1 MLKEYLESI
10 KDLTPES
17 NELTHRTF
25 LQILLISLKDD
36 FNTEFK
42 IEHEPKKDKQGG
54 QPDFRVSYQGL
65 NIGYIENKRVGT
77 DLIQLLKS
85 DQILKY
91 LELNPN
97 LMLTDYLNFVWV
109 GKDENNAPLIKKE
122 ISVSSLDE
130 LSKPLKPNPQTECD
144 LVELFKSFFNYEAAP
159 ITNAKDFAT
168 HLSAPTKYLKDALI
182 QYQEKAQVSS
192 IFNNFKEYLYEE
204 LSFEDFSDALA
215 QTLTY
220 SLFLAKLNHPFE
232 KINLDN
238 VRSSI
243 PENFAVIRE
252 MADFLKKLDAIKEI
266 QWLLDEILSLIN
278 HVNMDSIIKDLNDDK
293 DPYLHFYETFL
304 SAYDP
309 KLREKKGVYYT
320 PDSVVKFII
329 NALDSLLKTHFKDA
343 PLGLKSALDNENI
356 KLLDFATGTGTFLL
370 EAFRKAL
377 ETRKTSDGG
386 TSTKEDK
393 YQNLLKQFYGFE
405 YLIAPYAIAHLNLS
419 QAFKEEFKKPLKE
432 NDALQIIL
440 TNTLIQPSEI
450 AADRGLQPIFE
461 KELKSAQEIKKDE
474 KILIITGNPPYSG
487 ASSNEGLFE
496 WEVRAT
502 YGIEPEFQTI
512 EIERNVKLTDKIK
525 KLLKNI
531 QTQNEGDKSVKNTN
545 KDALKNLK
553 KLHSKYKLQKEKN
566 PKWLLDDY
574 VKFMRFAQNKIES
587 LGHGLFGFISNNAFL
602 DNPTFRGLRRSLL
615 ECYDELYILN
625 LHGNARKKEETPQ
638 GAKDENV
645 FNIMQGVSI
654 NLFVK
659 KAQATKQ
666 KILQKIYYYDVYG
679 ERAEKYDFLAQNDLN
694 SIEWLELAPREPFYL
709 LIPQKTSLLDEYEQG
724 FSVQDMFQVG
734 STGICSQRD
743 HVVFHKDKESL
754 LKLLKDFSTLEPSEL
769 RRIYNIKKDGRDW
782 RLEYAI
788 KDVKANANNLE
799 EYIVSCQYRPF
810 DFYYTYYTG
819 KSKSFIAYPR
829 GEVFKHMLP
838 PPTNPKTP
846 NQTCK
851 NVALNIA
858 RQSKMHGEWRYVMAH
873 KELVDIN
880 LIASAGSMGVGY
892 NYPICQFNNP
902 NYTENFT
909 PEFRSFIDK
918 HYNHSFEP
926 LEVLGYI
933 YALLY
938 SPNYRKRYEEFL
950 KADYPKI
957 LFTNNK
963 DLFRVLSLLGIELIG
978 LHVLNQESLNHSF
991 EKLKDATIGGS
1002 YYKEAHERNPIIKKP
1017 SYNEPEQR
1025 LYINHSAYFR
1035 GVSEEIYNYMIGGYG
1050 VLDKYLKSHKNES
1063 CNFDHVSNIIKVIA
1077 RTIEIQKTLGFLTSD
1092 LPHLKGNDSQA
1103 LMQEILQNPPPPP
1116 HLIPI
1121 SPLSYRAKP
1130 KPSEI
1135 LTLMPHSSAK
1145 KQAITISIAEAEV
1158 QPSLYS
1164 VLPNLALICDRGSK
1178 VSPISNVF
1186 VTNMLC
1192 DLHVNGSGS
1201 YAFLLY
1207 RLE

>member
-1 MLKEYLESI
+1 
-10 KDLTPES
+10 
-17 NELTHRTF
+17 
-25 LQILLISLKDD
+25 
-36 FNTEFK
+36 
-42 IEHEPKKDKQGG
+42 
-54 QPDFRVSYQGL
+54 
-65 NIGYIENKRVGT
+65 
-77 DLIQLLKS
+77 
-85 DQILKY
+85 
-91 LELNPN
+91 
-97 LMLTDYLNFVWV
+97 
-109 GKDENNAPLIKKE
+109 
-122 ISVSSLDE
+122 
-130 LSKPLKPNPQTECD
+130 
-144 LVELFKSFFNYEAAP
+144 
-159 ITNAKDFAT
+159 
-168 HLSAPTKYLKDALI
+168 
-182 QYQEKAQVSS
+182 
-192 IFNNFKEYLYEE
+192 
-204 LSFEDFSDALA
+204 
-215 QTLTY
+215 
-220 SLFLAKLNHPFE
+220 
-232 KINLDN
+232 
-238 VRSSI
+238 
-243 PENFAVIRE
+243 

-266 QWLLDEILSLIN
+266 QWLLNEILSLIN
-278 HVNMDSIIKDLNDDK
+278 HVDMDSILKDLNNDK

-329 NALDSLLKTHFKDA
+329 NALDSLLKTRFKDA

-386 TSTKEDK
+386 ISTKEDK

-419 QAFKEEFKKPLKE
+419 QAFKQEFKKPLKE

-450 AADRGLQPIFE
+450 VAYRGLSPIFE
-461 KELKSAQEIKKDE
+461 KELKSAQKIKKNE

-496 WEVRAT
+496 WEVKAT

-512 EIERNVKLTDKIK
+512 EIEKKVKLTDKIQT
-525 KLLKNI
+525 LLKNI
-531 QTQNEGDKSVKNTN
+531 QTQKESGSKK
-545 KDALKNLK
+545 ALKELK
-553 KLHSKYKLQKEKN
+553 KLHSRYKLQNEKN

-574 VKFMRFAQNKIES
+574 VKFMRFAQNKIKS

-659 KAQATKQ
+659 KAQTTKP
-666 KILQKIYYYDVYG
+666 KIFYYDVYG
-679 ERAEKYDFLAQNDLN
+679 ERAEKYAFLAQNDLN
-694 SIEWLELAPREPFYL
+694 SIEWLEIAPREPFYL
-709 LIPQKTSLLDEYEQG
+709 LIPQKTPLLDEYEQG
-724 FSVQDMFQVG
+724 FSVQDMFQISSVG
-734 STGICSQRD
+734 IVTGRD

-769 RRIYNIKKDGRDW
+769 RRIYKIKKDSRDW

-788 KDVKANANNLE
+788 RDVRANADKLE

-810 DFYYTYYTG
+810 DYRWTYYTG

-851 NVALNIA
+851 NVALITS
-858 RQSKMHGEWRYVMAH
+858 RRFCQSQK
-873 KELVDIN
+873 
-880 LIASAGSMGVGY
+880 SGVGFVSNKISDLRTWTCPGMEGGDY
-892 NYPICQFNNP
+892 VNPLYHNP

-918 HYNHSFEP
+918 RYSHHFEP

-933 YALLY
+933 YALLH
-938 SPNYRKRYEEFL
+938 SPNYRKRYEDFL
-950 KADYPKI
+950 KNDYPKI

-963 DLFRVLSLLGIELIG
+963 DLFRALSLLGIELIG
-978 LHVLNQESLNHSF
+978 LHVLNQESLNYSF
-991 EKLKDATIGGS
+991 EKLKDATIGES

-1017 SYNEPEQR
+1017 LHNEPEQR

-1035 GVSEEIYNYMIGGYG
+1035 GVSQEIHDYRIGGYG
-1050 VLDKYLKSHKNES
+1050 VLDKYLKSHKNEP
-1063 CNFDHVSNIIKVIA
+1063 CDFDHVSNIIKIIA
-1077 RTIEIQKTLGFLTSD
+1077 RTIEIQKTLDILTSD
-1092 LPHLKGNDSQA
+1092 LPHLKGNDSEA

-1116 HLIPI
+1116 PFNTNI
-1121 SPLSYRAKP
+1121 
-1130 KPSEI
+1130 
-1135 LTLMPHSSAK
+1135 
-1145 KQAITISIAEAEV
+1145 
-1158 QPSLYS
+1158 
-1164 VLPNLALICDRGSK
+1164 ALILSRQPKAIGDFDFDAAFISKEASDNNIYRRGG
-1178 VSPISNVF
+1178 
-1186 VTNMLC
+1186 
-1192 DLHVNGSGS
+1192 GS
-1201 YAFLLY
+1201 AFPLFCIA
-1207 RLE
+1207 

>member
-1 MLKEYLESI
+1 MLKEYLEGI
-10 KDLTPES
+10 KDITLES
-17 NELTHRTF
+17 NELTHRPS
-25 LQILLISLKDD
+25 LYNLLISLKEN
-36 FNTEFK
+36 FNKEFK
-42 IEHEPKKDKQGG
+42 IEHEPKREQGS
-54 QPDFRVSYQGL
+54 QPDFRISFQGL
-65 NIGYIENKRVGT
+65 NIGYIENKKAGT
-77 DLIQLLKS
+77 DIRKIVESEKS

-97 LMLTDYLNFVWV
+97 LMLTDYLNFMWV

-122 ISVSSLDE
+122 ISVASLDE
-130 LSKPLKPNPQTECD
+130 LSKPLKPNPQTERD
-144 LVELFKSFFNYEAAP
+144 LIELFKSFFNHEAAP

-168 HLSAPTKYLKDALI
+168 HLSVPTKYLKDALI
-182 QYQEKAQVSS
+182 TYQKDTQVSS
-192 IFNNFKEYLYEE
+192 IFKNFKEYLYEE
-204 LSFEDFSDALA
+204 LSFEDFSDAFA

-220 SLFLAKLNHPFE
+220 SLFIAKINHPCE

-243 PENFAVIRE
+243 PKNFAVIRE
-252 MADFLKKLDAIKEI
+252 MADFLKKLDEIEEI
-266 QWLLDEILSLIN
+266 QWLLNEILSLIN
-278 HVNMDSIIKDLNDDK
+278 HVDMDSILKDLNEDK

-309 KLREKKGVYYT
+309 KLRESKGVYYT

-440 TNTLIQPSEI
+440 TNTLIQPKEI
-450 AADRGLQPIFE
+450 VAHRGLQPIFE
-461 KELKSAQEIKKDE
+461 TELLNAQNIKKD

-496 WEVRAT
+496 WEVKAT

-512 EIERNVKLTDKIK
+512 ETKKNVKLTDEIK
-525 KLLKNI
+525 TLLKNI
-531 QTQNEGDKSVKNTN
+531 QTQKESGSKN
-545 KDALKNLK
+545 ALKELK
-553 KLHSKYKLQKEKN
+553 NLHSKYKLQKEKN

-602 DNPTFRGLRRSLL
+602 DNPTFRGLRHSLL

-625 LHGNARKKEETPQ
+625 LHGNARKKEKTPQ

-666 KILQKIYYYDVYG
+666 KICYYDVYG
-679 ERAEKYDFLAQNDLN
+679 ERAEKYAFLAQNDLN
-694 SIEWLELAPREPFYL
+694 SINWLEIAPREPFYL
-709 LIPQKTSLLDEYEQG
+709 LIPQETPLLEEYEQG
-724 FSVQDMFQVG
+724 FSVQEMFQISSVG
-734 STGICSQRD
+734 IVTG
-743 HVVFHKDKESL
+743 KDRIFIANNTESL
-754 LKLLKDFSTLEPSEL
+754 KEQVLKYCNEFNEQCVKD
-769 RRIYNIKKDGRDW
+769 IH
-782 RLEYAI
+782 
-788 KDVKANANNLE
+788 
-799 EYIVSCQYRPF
+799 YRPF
-810 DFYYTYYTG
+810 DIRKVYYDTKKLERARENT
-819 KSKSFIAYPR
+819 
-829 GEVFKHMLP
+829 FKHMLPPP

-846 NQTCK
+846 NQTRK
-851 NVALNIA
+851 NVALITS
-858 RQSKMHGEWRYVMAH
+858 RRFCQSQK
-873 KELVDIN
+873 
-880 LIASAGSMGVGY
+880 SGVGFVSNKISDLRTWTCPGMEGGDY
-892 NYPICQFNNP
+892 VNPLYHSP

-918 HYNHSFEP
+918 HYSHHFEP

-938 SPNYRKRYEEFL
+938 SPNYRKRYEDFL

-963 DLFRVLSLLGIELIG
+963 DLFRALSLLGIELIG

-991 EKLKDATIGGS
+991 EKLKDATIGES
-1002 YYKEAHERNPIIKKP
+1002 CYSPSSKLTEEHDRNPIIKKP
-1017 SYNEPEQR
+1017 SHKKPEQR

-1035 GVSEEIYNYMIGGYG
+1035 GVSEEIYHYMIGGYG
-1050 VLDKYLKSHKNES
+1050 VLDKYLKSHKNEP
-1063 CNFDHVSNIIKVIA
+1063 CDFDHVTNIIKAIV

-1092 LPHLKGNDSQA
+1092 LPHLKGNDSKA

-1116 HLIPI
+1116 HLMPIP
-1121 SPLSYRAKP
+1121 PLSYRAKP
-1130 KPSEI
+1130 KPA

-1145 KQAITISIAEAEV
+1145 KRAISTSLPEAEV

-1164 VLPNLALICDRGSK
+1164 ALFNLALICDRGSK

-1186 VTNMLC
+1186 VTSMLC

-1207 RLE
+1207 RLK

>member
-1 MLKEYLESI
+1 MLKEYLEGI
-10 KDLTPES
+10 KDLTPEK
-17 NELTHRTF
+17 NELTHRLF
-25 LQILLISLKDD
+25 LHNLLDKLKNH
-36 FNTEFK
+36 FNKEFK
-42 IEHEPKKDKQGG
+42 IEHEPKRDQGS

-77 DLIQLLKS
+77 DLRKIVESEKS
-85 DQILKY
+85 AQILKY

-97 LMLTDYLNFVWV
+97 LMLTDYLNFMWV
-109 GKDENNAPLIKKE
+109 GKDENNEPLIKKE
-122 ISVSSLDE
+122 ISVASPDE
-130 LSKPLKPNPQTECD
+130 LSKPLKPNPQTERD
-144 LVELFKSFFNYEAAP
+144 LIEFFKGFFNYEAAP

-168 HLSAPTKYLKDALI
+168 HLSTPTKYLKDALI
-182 QYQEKAQVSS
+182 TYQKDEQVSS
-192 IFNNFKEYLYEE
+192 IFKNFKEYLYEE
-204 LSFEDFSDALA
+204 LSFEDFSDAFA

-220 SLFLAKLNHPFE
+220 SLFIAKLNHPFE

-243 PENFAVIRE
+243 PKNFAVIRE

-266 QWLLDEILSLIN
+266 QWLLNEILILIN
-278 HVNMDSIIKDLNDDK
+278 HVDMDSIIKDLNDDK

-377 ETRKTSDGG
+377 EVRKTSDGG
-386 TSTKEDK
+386 ISTKEDK

-450 AADRGLQPIFE
+450 AADRGLSPIFE
-461 KELKSAQEIKKDE
+461 KELKSAQEIKKNE
-474 KILIITGNPPYSG
+474 NILIITGNPPYSG

-496 WEVRAT
+496 WEVKAT

-512 EIERNVKLTDKIK
+512 ETKKNVKLTDEIQT
-525 KLLKNI
+525 LLNNI
-531 QTQNEGDKSVKNTN
+531 QKQKESGS

-553 KLHSKYKLQKEKN
+553 KLHSKYKLQKERN

-638 GAKDENV
+638 GTKDENV

-659 KAQATKQ
+659 KAQTTK
-666 KILQKIYYYDVYG
+666 QKIYYYDVYG

-694 SIEWLELAPREPFYL
+694 SINWLELTPREPFYL
-709 LIPQKTSLLDEYEQG
+709 LIPQETPLLEEYEQG
-724 FSVQDMFQVG
+724 FSVQDMFQISSVG
-734 STGICSQRD
+734 IVTGRD
-743 HVVFHKDKESL
+743 HIVFHKDKESL

-769 RRIYNIKKDGRDW
+769 RRIYKIKEDSRDW

-799 EYIVSCQYRPF
+799 EYIVLCQYRPF
-810 DFYYTYYTG
+810 DYRWTYYTG

-838 PPTNPKTP
+838 PPPP
-846 NQTCK
+846 QQTLK
-851 NVALNIA
+851 
-858 RQSKMHGEWRYVMAH
+858 H
-873 KELVDIN
+873 
-880 LIASAGSMGVGY
+880 
-892 NYPICQFNNP
+892 PI
-902 NYTENFT
+902 
-909 PEFRSFIDK
+909 K
-918 HYNHSFEP
+918 
-926 LEVLGYI
+926 
-933 YALLY
+933 
-938 SPNYRKRYEEFL
+938 
-950 KADYPKI
+950 
-957 LFTNNK
+957 
-963 DLFRVLSLLGIELIG
+963 
-978 LHVLNQESLNHSF
+978 
-991 EKLKDATIGGS
+991 
-1002 YYKEAHERNPIIKKP
+1002 
-1017 SYNEPEQR
+1017 
-1025 LYINHSAYFR
+1025 
-1035 GVSEEIYNYMIGGYG
+1035 
-1050 VLDKYLKSHKNES
+1050 
-1063 CNFDHVSNIIKVIA
+1063 
-1077 RTIEIQKTLGFLTSD
+1077 
-1092 LPHLKGNDSQA
+1092 
-1103 LMQEILQNPPPPP
+1103 
-1116 HLIPI
+1116 
-1121 SPLSYRAKP
+1121 RAKM
-1130 KPSEI
+1130 S
-1135 LTLMPHSSAK
+1135 
-1145 KQAITISIAEAEV
+1145 
-1158 QPSLYS
+1158 
-1164 VLPNLALICDRGSK
+1164 R
-1178 VSPISNVF
+1178 
-1186 VTNMLC
+1186 
-1192 DLHVNGSGS
+1192 
-1201 YAFLLY
+1201 
-1207 RLE
+1207 

>member
-10 KDLTPES
+10 KDLTLES
-17 NELTHRTF
+17 NELTHRPF
-25 LQILLISLKDD
+25 LHNLLDKLKNH
-36 FNTEFK
+36 FNKEFK

-54 QPDFRVSYQGL
+54 QPDFRISYQGL

-77 DLIQLLKS
+77 DLRKIVESEKS
-85 DQILKY
+85 KQILKY

-122 ISVSSLDE
+122 ISIASLDE
-130 LSKPLKPNPQTECD
+130 LSKPLKPNPQTERD
-144 LVELFKSFFNYEAAP
+144 LIELFKSFFNYEAAP

-168 HLSAPTKYLKDALI
+168 HLSVPTKCLKDALI
-182 QYQEKAQVSS
+182 QYQKDEQVSS

-204 LSFEDFSDALA
+204 LSFEDFSDAFA

-220 SLFLAKLNHPFE
+220 SLFIAKLNHPFE

-243 PENFAVIRE
+243 PKNFAVIRE

-266 QWLLDEILSLIN
+266 QWLLNEILSLIN
-278 HVNMDSIIKDLNDDK
+278 HVDMDSIIKDLNDDK

-309 KLREKKGVYYT
+309 KLRESKGVYYT

-329 NALDSLLKTHFKDA
+329 NALDSLLKTRFKDA

-377 ETRKTSDGG
+377 EVRKTSDGG

-450 AADRGLQPIFE
+450 AADRGLSPIFE
-461 KELKSAQEIKKDE
+461 KELKSAQEIKKNE
-474 KILIITGNPPYSG
+474 NILIITGNPPYSG

-496 WEVRAT
+496 WEVKAT
-502 YGIEPEFQTI
+502 YGIEPKFQTI
-512 EIERNVKLTDKIK
+512 EIEKKVKLTDKIQT
-525 KLLKNI
+525 LLNNI
-531 QTQNEGDKSVKNTN
+531 QTQKESGS
-545 KDALKNLK
+545 KDALKALK
-553 KLHSKYKLQKEKN
+553 SLHSKYKLQKEKN

-659 KAQATKQ
+659 KAQTTKQ
-666 KILQKIYYYDVYG
+666 KIHYYDVYG
-679 ERAEKYDFLAQNDLN
+679 ERAEKYAFLAQNDLN
-694 SIEWLELAPREPFYL
+694 SIKWLELAPREPFYL
-709 LIPQKTSLLDEYEQG
+709 LLPQKTPLLEEYEQG
-724 FSVQDMFQVG
+724 FSVQEMFQVG
-734 STGICSQRD
+734 GTGICSKRD

-769 RRIYNIKKDGRDW
+769 RRKYDIGDDSRDW
-782 RLEYAI
+782 RLNNAI
-788 KDVKANANNLE
+788 REVETNIKRLE
-799 EYIVSCQYRPF
+799 EYIVLCQYRPF
-810 DFYYTYYTG
+810 DYRWTYYTPN
-819 KSKSFIAYPR
+819 SRTFLAYPVYD
-829 GEVFKHMLP
+829 VFKHMLP

-846 NQTCK
+846 NQTRK
-851 NVALNIA
+851 NIALNIA

-892 NYPICQFNNP
+892 NYPLYQFKHP

-918 HYNHSFEP
+918 RYNHSFEP

-938 SPNYRKRYEEFL
+938 SPNYRKRYEDFL
-950 KADYPKI
+950 KIDYPKI

-963 DLFRVLSLLGIELIG
+963 DLFRALSLLGIELIG
-978 LHVLNQESLNHSF
+978 LHVLNKESLNHSF
-991 EKLKDATIGGS
+991 EKLKDATIGES
-1002 YYKEAHERNPIIKKP
+1002 CYSPSNKLTEEHDRNPIIKKP
-1017 SYNEPEQR
+1017 LHNEPEQR

-1035 GVSEEIYNYMIGGYG
+1035 GVSEEIYHYMIGGYG
-1050 VLDKYLKSHKNES
+1050 VLEKYLKSHKNEP

-1103 LMQEILQNPPPPP
+1103 LIQEILQNPPPPP
-1116 HLIPI
+1116 FN
-1121 SPLSYRAKP
+1121 
-1130 KPSEI
+1130 
-1135 LTLMPHSSAK
+1135 T
-1145 KQAITISIAEAEV
+1145 
-1158 QPSLYS
+1158 
-1164 VLPNLALICDRGSK
+1164 
-1178 VSPISNVF
+1178 
-1186 VTNMLC
+1186 
-1192 DLHVNGSGS
+1192 
-1201 YAFLLY
+1201 
-1207 RLE
+1207 

>member
-1 MLKEYLESI
+1 MLKEYLEGI
-10 KDLTPES
+10 KDITPES
-17 NELTHRTF
+17 NEHTHRRP
-25 LQILLISLKDD
+25 LENLLISLKDH
-36 FNTEFK
+36 FNKEFE
-42 IEHEPKKDKQGG
+42 IEHEPKKDKQLG
-54 QPDFRVSYQGL
+54 QPDFRISYQGL

-77 DLIQLLKS
+77 NLRQLLKS

-109 GKDENNAPLIKKE
+109 GKDEENKPSIKRK
-122 ISVSSLDE
+122 ISIASLDE
-130 LSKPLKPNPQTECD
+130 LSKPLKPKPQTERD
-144 LVELFKSFFNYEAAP
+144 LIEFFRGFFNHEAAP

-168 HLSAPTKYLKDALI
+168 HLSTPTRYLKDALI
-182 QYQEKAQVSS
+182 AYQKDDQVSS
-192 IFNNFKEYLYEE
+192 IFKNFKEYLYEE
-204 LSFEDFSDALA
+204 LSFEDFSDAFA

-232 KINLDN
+232 KIDFNN

-243 PENFAVIRE
+243 PKNFAVIRE
-252 MADFLKKLDAIKEI
+252 MADFLKRLDAIKEI
-266 QWLLDEILSLIN
+266 QWLLNEILSLIN
-278 HVNMDSIIKDLNDDK
+278 HVDMDSIIKDLNDDK

-377 ETRKTSDGG
+377 EVRKTSDGG

-450 AADRGLQPIFE
+450 VAYRGLNPIFE
-461 KELKSAQEIKKDE
+461 KELSNAQEIKKNE
-474 KILIITGNPPYSG
+474 NILIITGNPPYSG

-496 WEVRAT
+496 WEVKAT

-512 EIERNVKLTDKIK
+512 EIEKNVKLTDKIQT
-525 KLLKNI
+525 LLKNV
-531 QTQNEGDKSVKNTN
+531 QTQKESGSKN
-545 KDALKNLK
+545 ALKELK
-553 KLHSKYKLQKEKN
+553 SLHSKYKLQKEKN

-625 LHGNARKKEETPQ
+625 LHGNARKKEKTPQ
-638 GAKDENV
+638 GADDENV
-645 FNIMQGVSI
+645 FNIKQGVSI

-659 KAQATKQ
+659 KAQITKQ
-666 KILQKIYYYDVYG
+666 KIHYYDVYG
-679 ERAEKYDFLAQNDLN
+679 ERAEKYAFLAQNDLN
-694 SIEWLELAPREPFYL
+694 SIEWLEIAPREPFYL
-709 LIPQKTSLLDEYEQG
+709 LIPQETPLLEEYEQG
-724 FSVQDMFQVG
+724 FSVQEMFKISSVG
-734 STGICSQRD
+734 IVTG
-743 HVVFHKDKESL
+743 KDRIFIANNTESL
-754 LKLLKDFSTLEPSEL
+754 KEQVLKYCNEFNEQCVKD
-769 RRIYNIKKDGRDW
+769 IH
-782 RLEYAI
+782 
-788 KDVKANANNLE
+788 
-799 EYIVSCQYRPF
+799 YRPF
-810 DFYYTYYTG
+810 DIRKVYYDTKKLERARENT
-819 KSKSFIAYPR
+819 
-829 GEVFKHMLP
+829 FKHMLP

-851 NVALNIA
+851 NVALITS
-858 RQSKMHGEWRYVMAH
+858 RRFCQSQK
-873 KELVDIN
+873 
-880 LIASAGSMGVGY
+880 SGVGFVSNKISDLRTWTCPGMEGGDY
-892 NYPICQFNNP
+892 VNPLYHNP

-909 PEFRSFIDK
+909 PAFRSFIDK
-918 HYNHSFEP
+918 HYSHPFEP

-963 DLFRVLSLLGIELIG
+963 DLFRALSLLGIELIG
-978 LHVLNQESLNHSF
+978 LHVLNKESLNHSF
-991 EKLKDATIGGS
+991 NKLKDATIGES
-1002 YYKEAHERNPIIKKP
+1002 CYKEAHDRIIKKP
-1017 SYNEPEQR
+1017 AYNEPEQR

-1035 GVSEEIYNYMIGGYG
+1035 GVSKEIHDYMIGGYG
-1050 VLDKYLKSHKNES
+1050 VLDKYLKSHKDEP
-1063 CNFDHVSNIIKVIA
+1063 CDFDHVSNIIKVIA
-1077 RTIEIQKTLGFLTSD
+1077 RTIEIQKMLGFLTSD
-1092 LPHLKGNDSQA
+1092 LPHLKGNDSKA

-1116 HLIPI
+1116 HLMPI
-1121 SPLSYRAKP
+1121 SPLSYRTKP

-1158 QPSLYS
+1158 QPSPYS

-1178 VSPISNVF
+1178 VSPISNIF

-1192 DLHVNGSGS
+1192 DLHLNGSGS

>member
-10 KDLTPES
+10 KNITPES
-17 NELTHRTF
+17 NELTHRPS
-25 LQILLISLKDD
+25 LYNLLISLKEN
-36 FNTEFK
+36 FNKEFK
-42 IEHEPKKDKQGG
+42 IEHEPKREQGS
-54 QPDFRVSYQGL
+54 QPDFRVSFQGL
-65 NIGYIENKRVGT
+65 NIGYIENKRVGE
-77 DLIQLLKS
+77 DLSQLLKNK
-85 DQILKY
+85 QILKY

-97 LMLTDYLNFVWV
+97 LMLTDYLNFMWV

-122 ISVSSLDE
+122 ISVASLDE
-130 LSKPLKPNPQTECD
+130 LSKPLKPNPQTERD
-144 LVELFKSFFNYEAAP
+144 LIELFKSFFNYEAAP
-159 ITNAKDFAT
+159 IANAKDFAT
-168 HLSAPTKYLKDALI
+168 HLSPRTKYLKDALI
-182 QYQEKAQVSS
+182 KYQEKAQVSS

-243 PENFAVIRE
+243 PKNFAVIRE
-252 MADFLKKLDAIKEI
+252 MADFLKKLDEIEEI
-266 QWLLDEILSLIN
+266 QWLLNEILSSIN
-278 HVNMDSIIKDLNDDK
+278 HVDMDSILKDLNDDK

-309 KLREKKGVYYT
+309 KLRESKGVYYT

-377 ETRKTSDGG
+377 EMRKTSDGG
-386 TSTKEDK
+386 ISTKEDK

-432 NDALQIIL
+432 NDALKIIL

-450 AADRGLQPIFE
+450 VAHRGLQPIFE
-461 KELKSAQEIKKDE
+461 TELKSAQEIKKDE
-474 KILIITGNPPYSG
+474 NILIITGNPPYSG

-496 WEVRAT
+496 WEVKAT
-502 YGIEPEFQTI
+502 YGIEPKFQTI
-512 EIERNVKLTDKIK
+512 EIEKKVKLADKIK
-525 KLLKNI
+525 TLLSSVQIQKQSGSKNALKELKN
-531 QTQNEGDKSVKNTN
+531 
-545 KDALKNLK
+545 
-553 KLHSKYKLQKEKN
+553 LHSKYKLQKEKN

-659 KAQATKQ
+659 KAQTTKQ
-666 KILQKIYYYDVYG
+666 KIHYRDVYG
-679 ERAEKYDFLAQNDLN
+679 QRAEKYAFLAQNDLN
-694 SIEWLELAPREPFYL
+694 SIEWLEIAPRAPFYL
-709 LIPQKTSLLDEYEQG
+709 LIPQETLLLDEYEQG

-734 STGICSQRD
+734 GTGICSKRD

-769 RRIYNIKKDGRDW
+769 RRIYKIKKDGRDW

-788 KDVKANANNLE
+788 RDVRANADNLE
-799 EYIVSCQYRPF
+799 KYIVSCQYRPF

-838 PPTNPKTP
+838 PPP
-846 NQTCK
+846 
-851 NVALNIA
+851 
-858 RQSKMHGEWRYVMAH
+858 
-873 KELVDIN
+873 
-880 LIASAGSMGVGY
+880 
-892 NYPICQFNNP
+892 
-902 NYTENFT
+902 
-909 PEFRSFIDK
+909 
-918 HYNHSFEP
+918 
-926 LEVLGYI
+926 
-933 YALLY
+933 
-938 SPNYRKRYEEFL
+938 
-950 KADYPKI
+950 
-957 LFTNNK
+957 
-963 DLFRVLSLLGIELIG
+963 
-978 LHVLNQESLNHSF
+978 
-991 EKLKDATIGGS
+991 
-1002 YYKEAHERNPIIKKP
+1002 
-1017 SYNEPEQR
+1017 
-1025 LYINHSAYFR
+1025 
-1035 GVSEEIYNYMIGGYG
+1035 
-1050 VLDKYLKSHKNES
+1050 
-1063 CNFDHVSNIIKVIA
+1063 
-1077 RTIEIQKTLGFLTSD
+1077 
-1092 LPHLKGNDSQA
+1092 
-1103 LMQEILQNPPPPP
+1103 
-1116 HLIPI
+1116 
-1121 SPLSYRAKP
+1121 
-1130 KPSEI
+1130 
-1135 LTLMPHSSAK
+1135 
-1145 KQAITISIAEAEV
+1145 
-1158 QPSLYS
+1158 
-1164 VLPNLALICDRGSK
+1164 
-1178 VSPISNVF
+1178 
-1186 VTNMLC
+1186 
-1192 DLHVNGSGS
+1192 
-1201 YAFLLY
+1201 
-1207 RLE
+1207 

>member
-10 KDLTPES
+10 KDLTPEK
-17 NELTHRTF
+17 NELTHRLF
-25 LQILLISLKDD
+25 LHNLLDKLKNH
-36 FNTEFK
+36 FNKEYK
-42 IEHEPKKDKQGG
+42 IEHEPEREQGS
-54 QPDFRVSYQGL
+54 QPDFRVSLQGL
-65 NIGYIENKRVGT
+65 SIGYIENKRVGT
-77 DLIQLLKS
+77 DLRKIVESEKK
-85 DQILKY
+85 QILKY

-109 GKDENNAPLIKKE
+109 GKDENNAPFIKKE
-122 ISVSSLDE
+122 ISVASLDE
-130 LSKPLKPNPQTECD
+130 LSKPPKAQTERD
-144 LVELFKSFFNYEAAP
+144 LIELFKSFFNYEAAP

-168 HLSAPTKYLKDALI
+168 HLSPRTRCLKEALI
-182 QYQEKAQVSS
+182 QNQEKTQVSS
-192 IFNNFKEYLYEE
+192 IFKNFKVYLYEE
-204 LSFEDFSDALA
+204 LSFEYFSDALA

-232 KINLDN
+232 KIDLNN

-243 PENFAVIRE
+243 PKNFAVIRE
-252 MADFLKKLDAIKEI
+252 MADFLKKLDEIKEI
-266 QWLLDEILSLIN
+266 QWLLNEILSLIN
-278 HVNMDSIIKDLNDDK
+278 HVDMSSILKDLNDDK

-309 KLREKKGVYYT
+309 KLRESKGVYYT
-320 PDSVVKFII
+320 PDSVVGFII

-405 YLIAPYAIAHLNLS
+405 YLIAPYAIAHLNIS

-432 NDALQIIL
+432 NDALKIIL
-440 TNTLIQPSEI
+440 TNTLIQPSETI
-450 AADRGLQPIFE
+450 AYRGLQPIFE
-461 KELKSAQEIKKDE
+461 TELKSAQEIKKDE
-474 KILIITGNPPYSG
+474 NILIITGNPPYSG

-496 WEVRAT
+496 WEVKAT

-512 EIERNVKLTDKIK
+512 ETKKNVKLTDEIQT
-525 KLLKNI
+525 LLKNI
-531 QTQNEGDKSVKNTN
+531 QTQKQGGSRN
-545 KDALKNLK
+545 ALKELK
-553 KLHSKYKLQKEKN
+553 KLHSKYKLQNEKN

-625 LHGNARKKEETPQ
+625 LHGNARKKEKTPQ

-645 FNIMQGVSI
+645 FDIMQGVSI

-659 KAQATKQ
+659 KAQTTKQ
-666 KILQKIYYYDVYG
+666 KIHYYDVYG
-679 ERAEKYDFLAQNDLN
+679 QRAEKYAFLAQHDLN
-694 SIEWLELAPREPFYL
+694 SIEWLELTPREPFYL
-709 LIPQKTSLLDEYEQG
+709 LLPLKTPLLDEYEQG
-724 FSVQDMFQVG
+724 FSVQEMFQIG

-769 RRIYNIKKDGRDW
+769 HRKYNIKKDGRDW

-799 EYIVSCQYRPF
+799 EYIVLCQYRPF

-838 PPTNPKTP
+838 PPNPKTP
-846 NQTCK
+846 NQTRK
-851 NVALNIA
+851 NVALITS
-858 RQSKMHGEWRYVMAH
+858 RRFCQSQK
-873 KELVDIN
+873 
-880 LIASAGSMGVGY
+880 SGVGFVSNKISDLRTWTCPGMEGGDY
-892 NYPICQFNNP
+892 VNPLYYNP

-918 HYNHSFEP
+918 HYNHPFEP

-938 SPNYRKRYEEFL
+938 SPNYHKRYEDFL

-957 LFTNNK
+957 LFTKNK

-978 LHVLNQESLNHSF
+978 LHVLNKESLNYSF
-991 EKLKDATIGGS
+991 EKLKDATIGES
-1002 YYKEAHERNPIIKKP
+1002 CYKEAHDPIIKKP

-1035 GVSEEIYNYMIGGYG
+1035 GVSQEIYDYRIGGYC
-1050 VLDKYLKSHKNES
+1050 VLDKYLKSHKGEPCDFN
-1063 CNFDHVSNIIKVIA
+1063 HVSNIIKVIA

-1092 LPHLKGNDSQA
+1092 LPHLKGNDSKA
-1103 LMQEILQNPPPPP
+1103 LAQEILHNPPPPP
-1116 HLIPI
+1116 PFN
-1121 SPLSYRAKP
+1121 
-1130 KPSEI
+1130 
-1135 LTLMPHSSAK
+1135 TN
-1145 KQAITISIAEAEV
+1145 T
-1158 QPSLYS
+1158 
-1164 VLPNLALICDRGSK
+1164 ALILSRQVKAIGEFDFDAAFISKEASDNNIYRRGG
-1178 VSPISNVF
+1178 
-1186 VTNMLC
+1186 
-1192 DLHVNGSGS
+1192 GS
-1201 YAFLLY
+1201 AFPLFCLV
-1207 RLE
+1207 

>member
-17 NELTHRTF
+17 NELTHRAF
-25 LQILLISLKDD
+25 LQNLLKGLKDH
-36 FNTEFK
+36 FNKEFE
-42 IEHEPKKDKQGG
+42 IEHEPNRDKQGG
-54 QPDFRVSYQGL
+54 QPDFRISYQGL

-77 DLIQLLKS
+77 DLNQLLKRE
-85 DQILKY
+85 QILKY

-109 GKDENNAPLIKKE
+109 GKDEENKPLIKRE
-122 ISVSSLDE
+122 ISIASLDE
-130 LSKPLKPNPQTECD
+130 LSKPLKPNPQTERD
-144 LVELFKSFFNYEAAP
+144 LIELFKSFFNHEAAP

-182 QYQEKAQVSS
+182 TYQKDTQVSS
-192 IFNNFKEYLYEE
+192 IFKNFKEYLYEE
-204 LSFEDFSDALA
+204 LSFEDFSDAFA

-243 PENFAVIRE
+243 PKNFAVIRE

-266 QWLLDEILSLIN
+266 QWLLNEILSLIN
-278 HVNMDSIIKDLNDDK
+278 HVDMDSIIKDLNDDK

-320 PDSVVKFII
+320 PDPVVKFII

-343 PLGLKSALDNENI
+343 RLGLKSALDNENI

-405 YLIAPYAIAHLNLS
+405 YLIAPYVIAHLNLS

-432 NDALQIIL
+432 NDALKIIL

-450 AADRGLQPIFE
+450 VAYRGLSPIFE
-461 KELKSAQEIKKDE
+461 KELSNAQEIKKNE
-474 KILIITGNPPYSG
+474 NILIITGNPPYSG
-487 ASSNEGLFE
+487 ASENKGLFE
-496 WEVRAT
+496 WEVKAT

-512 EIERNVKLTDKIK
+512 EIEKNVKLTDKIQT
-525 KLLKNI
+525 LLNNI
-531 QTQNEGDKSVKNTN
+531 QTQKESSS
-545 KDALKNLK
+545 KDALKALK
-553 KLHSKYKLQKEKN
+553 SLHSKYKLQKEKN

-574 VKFMRFAQNKIES
+574 VKFMRFAQNKIKS

-666 KILQKIYYYDVYG
+666 KIYYYDVYG
-679 ERAEKYDFLAQNDLN
+679 ERAEKYAFLAQNDLN

-709 LIPQKTSLLDEYEQG
+709 LIPQETPLLEEYEQG
-724 FSVQDMFQVG
+724 FSVQEMFQVG

-799 EYIVSCQYRPF
+799 EYIVLCQYRPF
-810 DFYYTYYTG
+810 DYRWTYYTG
-819 KSKSFIAYPR
+819 KSKSFISYPR

-846 NQTCK
+846 NQTRK
-851 NVALNIA
+851 NVVLNIA

-892 NYPICQFNNP
+892 NYPLYQFKHP

-918 HYNHSFEP
+918 HYSHHFEP

-938 SPNYRKRYEEFL
+938 SPNYRKRYEDFL

-963 DLFRVLSLLGIELIG
+963 DLFRVLSLLWIELIG
-978 LHVLNQESLNHSF
+978 LHVLNKESLNHSF
-991 EKLKDATIGGS
+991 NKLKDATIGES
-1002 YYKEAHERNPIIKKP
+1002 CYKEEHDRIIKKP
-1017 SYNEPEQR
+1017 AYNEPEQR

-1050 VLDKYLKSHKNES
+1050 VLDKYLKSHKNEP

-1077 RTIEIQKTLGFLTSD
+1077 CTIEIQKTLGFLTSD
-1092 LPHLKGNDSQA
+1092 LPHLKGNDSKA

-1116 HLIPI
+1116 FNANI
-1121 SPLSYRAKP
+1121 
-1130 KPSEI
+1130 
-1135 LTLMPHSSAK
+1135 
-1145 KQAITISIAEAEV
+1145 
-1158 QPSLYS
+1158 
-1164 VLPNLALICDRGSK
+1164 ALILSRQAKAIGDFDFDAAFISKEASDNNIYRRGG
-1178 VSPISNVF
+1178 
-1186 VTNMLC
+1186 
-1192 DLHVNGSGS
+1192 GS
-1201 YAFLLY
+1201 AFPLFCIA
-1207 RLE
+1207 

>member
-17 NELTHRTF
+17 NELTHRPS
-25 LQILLISLKDD
+25 LYNLLDSLKDN
-36 FNTEFK
+36 FNKEFK
-42 IEHEPKKDKQGG
+42 IEHEPNRERGS
-54 QPDFRVSYQGL
+54 QPDFRISYQGL

-77 DLIQLLKS
+77 NLRQLLKS

-109 GKDENNAPLIKKE
+109 GKDENNEPSIKRE
-122 ISVSSLDE
+122 ISIASLE
-130 LSKPLKPNPQTECD
+130 KLPKLKPNPQTECD
-144 LVELFKSFFNYEAAP
+144 LIELFRGFFNHEVAP
-159 ITNAKDFAT
+159 ITNAKDFANA
-168 HLSAPTKYLKDALI
+168 LSAPTKYLKDALI
-182 QYQEKAQVSS
+182 QYQEDTQVSS
-192 IFNNFKEYLYEE
+192 IFKNFKEYLYEE
-204 LSFEDFSDALA
+204 LSFEDFSDAFA

-220 SLFLAKLNHPFE
+220 SLFIAKLNHPFE
-232 KINLDN
+232 KIDLDN

-252 MADFLKKLDAIKEI
+252 MADFLKRLDAIKEI
-266 QWLLDEILSLIN
+266 QWLLKEILNSIN
-278 HVNMDSIIKDLNDDK
+278 HVDMGSIIKDLNDDK

-386 TSTKEDK
+386 ASTKEDK

-432 NDALQIIL
+432 NDALKIIL

-450 AADRGLQPIFE
+450 IAYRGLNPIFE
-461 KELKSAQEIKKDE
+461 KELSNAQEIKKNE
-474 KILIITGNPPYSG
+474 NILIITGNPPYSG

-496 WEVRAT
+496 WEVKAT

-512 EIERNVKLTDKIK
+512 EIEKNVKLTDKIQT
-525 KLLKNI
+525 LLKNI
-531 QTQNEGDKSVKNTN
+531 QKQKESGSKN
-545 KDALKNLK
+545 ALKELK
-553 KLHSKYKLQKEKN
+553 NLHSKYKLQKEKN

-659 KAQATKQ
+659 KAQTTKP
-666 KILQKIYYYDVYG
+666 KICYYDVYG
-679 ERAEKYDFLAQNDLN
+679 ERAEKYAFLAQHDLN
-694 SIEWLELAPREPFYL
+694 SIEWLELAPREPFYS
-709 LIPQKTSLLDEYEQG
+709 LIPQKTPLLEEYEQG
-724 FSVQDMFQVG
+724 FSVQEMFQVG

-799 EYIVSCQYRPF
+799 EYIVLCQYRPF

-838 PPTNPKTP
+838 PP
-846 NQTCK
+846 
-851 NVALNIA
+851 
-858 RQSKMHGEWRYVMAH
+858 
-873 KELVDIN
+873 
-880 LIASAGSMGVGY
+880 
-892 NYPICQFNNP
+892 
-902 NYTENFT
+902 
-909 PEFRSFIDK
+909 
-918 HYNHSFEP
+918 
-926 LEVLGYI
+926 
-933 YALLY
+933 
-938 SPNYRKRYEEFL
+938 
-950 KADYPKI
+950 
-957 LFTNNK
+957 NK
-963 DLFRVLSLLGIELIG
+963 
-978 LHVLNQESLNHSF
+978 
-991 EKLKDATIGGS
+991 
-1002 YYKEAHERNPIIKKP
+1002 P
-1017 SYNEPEQR
+1017 
-1025 LYINHSAYFR
+1025 
-1035 GVSEEIYNYMIGGYG
+1035 
-1050 VLDKYLKSHKNES
+1050 
-1063 CNFDHVSNIIKVIA
+1063 
-1077 RTIEIQKTLGFLTSD
+1077 
-1092 LPHLKGNDSQA
+1092 
-1103 LMQEILQNPPPPP
+1103 
-1116 HLIPI
+1116 
-1121 SPLSYRAKP
+1121 
-1130 KPSEI
+1130 
-1135 LTLMPHSSAK
+1135 
-1145 KQAITISIAEAEV
+1145 
-1158 QPSLYS
+1158 
-1164 VLPNLALICDRGSK
+1164 
-1178 VSPISNVF
+1178 
-1186 VTNMLC
+1186 
-1192 DLHVNGSGS
+1192 
-1201 YAFLLY
+1201 
-1207 RLE
+1207 

>member
-1 MLKEYLESI
+1 MLKEYLEGI
-10 KDLTPES
+10 KDLTLES
-17 NELTHRTF
+17 NELTHRPS
-25 LQILLISLKDD
+25 LYNLLDRLKDN
-36 FNTEFK
+36 FNKEFK
-42 IEHEPKKDKQGG
+42 IEHEPKRDQGS
-54 QPDFRVSYQGL
+54 QPDFRVSFQGL
-65 NIGYIENKRVGT
+65 NIGYIENKRAGEN
-77 DLIQLLKS
+77 LSQLLKS

-122 ISVSSLDE
+122 ISVASLDE
-130 LSKPLKPNPQTECD
+130 LSKPLKPNPQTERD
-144 LVELFKSFFNYEAAP
+144 LIELFKSFFNHEAAP
-159 ITNAKDFAT
+159 IANAKDFAT

-182 QYQEKAQVSS
+182 TYQKDTHVSS
-192 IFNNFKEYLYEE
+192 IFKNFKEYLYEE
-204 LSFEDFSDALA
+204 LSFEDFSDAFA

-266 QWLLDEILSLIN
+266 QWLLNEILSLIN
-278 HVNMDSIIKDLNDDK
+278 HVDMDSIIKDLNDDK

-329 NALDSLLKTHFKDA
+329 NALDSLLKMHFKDA

-386 TSTKEDK
+386 ISTKEDK

-432 NDALQIIL
+432 NDALKIIL

-450 AADRGLQPIFE
+450 VAYRGLSPIFE
-461 KELKSAQEIKKDE
+461 KELKSAQEIKKNE
-474 KILIITGNPPYSG
+474 NILIITGNPPYSG
-487 ASSNEGLFE
+487 ASENKGLFE
-496 WEVRAT
+496 WEVKAT

-512 EIERNVKLTDKIK
+512 ETKKNVKLTDEIQT
-525 KLLKNI
+525 LLKNI
-531 QTQNEGDKSVKNTN
+531 QTQKESGSKNAPKSGS

-553 KLHSKYKLQKEKN
+553 KLHSKYKLQNERN

-625 LHGNARKKEETPQ
+625 LHGNTRKKEETPQ

-654 NLFVK
+654 NLFIK
-659 KAQATKQ
+659 KAQATRQ
-666 KILQKIYYYDVYG
+666 KIFYYDVYG
-679 ERAEKYDFLAQNDLN
+679 QRAEKYTFLAQNDLN
-694 SIEWLELAPREPFYL
+694 SINWLELAPREPFYL
-709 LIPQKTSLLDEYEQG
+709 LLPLETRLLDEYEQG
-724 FSVQDMFQVG
+724 FSVQDMFQISSVG
-734 STGICSQRD
+734 IATG
-743 HVVFHKDKESL
+743 KDRIFIANNTESL
-754 LKLLKDFSTLEPSEL
+754 KEQVLKYCNEFNEQ
-769 RRIYNIKKDGRDW
+769 Y
-782 RLEYAI
+782 I
-788 KDVKANANNLE
+788 KD
-799 EYIVSCQYRPF
+799 IHYRPF
-810 DFYYTYYTG
+810 DICKVYYDTKKLERARENT
-819 KSKSFIAYPR
+819 
-829 GEVFKHMLP
+829 FKHMLP

-846 NQTCK
+846 NQTRK
-851 NVALNIA
+851 NVALNTP
-858 RQSKMHGEWRYVMAH
+858 RQLKNNDKSWTQYFISSH
-873 KELVDIN
+873 IN
-880 LIASAGSMGVGY
+880 DQGLSSGGNGAGV
-892 NYPICQFNNP
+892 NYPLYQFRDP

-909 PEFRSFIDK
+909 PEFRGFIDK
-918 HYNHSFEP
+918 HYSHSFEP
-926 LEVLGYI
+926 LEILGYI

-938 SPNYRKRYEEFL
+938 SPHYRKRYEEFL

-957 LFTNNK
+957 LFTKNK
-963 DLFRVLSLLGIELIG
+963 DLFRALSLLGIELIG

-991 EKLKDATIGGS
+991 EKLKDTTIGES
-1002 YYKEAHERNPIIKKP
+1002 CYKEEGHERDRIKKP
-1017 SYNEPEQR
+1017 SHNEPEQR
-1025 LYINHSAYFR
+1025 LYINHSAYFK

-1050 VLDKYLKSHKNES
+1050 VLEKYLKSHKNES
-1063 CNFDHVSNIIKVIA
+1063 CNFDHVTNIIKVIV

-1116 HLIPI
+1116 PFN
-1121 SPLSYRAKP
+1121 
-1130 KPSEI
+1130 
-1135 LTLMPHSSAK
+1135 TN
-1145 KQAITISIAEAEV
+1145 T
-1158 QPSLYS
+1158 
-1164 VLPNLALICDRGSK
+1164 ALILSRQAKAIGDFDFDAAFISKEASDNNIYRRGG
-1178 VSPISNVF
+1178 
-1186 VTNMLC
+1186 
-1192 DLHVNGSGS
+1192 GS
-1201 YAFLLY
+1201 AFPLFCLV
-1207 RLE
+1207 

>member
-1 MLKEYLESI
+1 MLKEYLEGI
-10 KDLTPES
+10 KDLTPEK
-17 NELTHRTF
+17 NELTHRPF
-25 LQILLISLKDD
+25 LHNLLNRLKDH
-36 FNTEFK
+36 FNKEFK
-42 IEHEPKKDKQGG
+42 IEHEPNRDKQGG
-54 QPDFRVSYQGL
+54 QPDFRVSFQGL

-77 DLIQLLKS
+77 DLRKIVESEKS
-85 DQILKY
+85 AQILKY

-97 LMLTDYLNFVWV
+97 LMLTNYLNFMWV

-122 ISVSSLDE
+122 ISVASLDE
-130 LSKPLKPNPQTECD
+130 LSKPLKPNPQTERD
-144 LVELFKSFFNYEAAP
+144 LIELFKSFFNHEAAP

-168 HLSAPTKYLKDALI
+168 HLSPRTRYLKDALI
-182 QYQEKAQVSS
+182 KYQEKAQVSS
-192 IFNNFKEYLYEE
+192 IFKNFKAYLYEE

-232 KINLDN
+232 KIDLNN

-243 PENFAVIRE
+243 PKNFAVIRE
-252 MADFLKKLDAIKEI
+252 MADFLKKLDEIKEI
-266 QWLLDEILSLIN
+266 QWLLDEILSSIN
-278 HVNMDSIIKDLNDDK
+278 HVDMGSIIKDLNDDK
-293 DPYLHFYETFL
+293 EPYLHFYETFL

-309 KLREKKGVYYT
+309 KLRESKGVYYT

-329 NALDSLLKTHFKDA
+329 NALDSLLKTRFKDA

-386 TSTKEDK
+386 ISTKEDK

-432 NDALQIIL
+432 DDALKIIL

-496 WEVRAT
+496 WEMKAT

-512 EIERNVKLTDKIK
+512 EIEKNVKLTDKIQT
-525 KLLKNI
+525 LLKNI
-531 QTQNEGDKSVKNTN
+531 QKQKESGN

-553 KLHSKYKLQKEKN
+553 NLHSKYKLQNEKN
-566 PKWLLDDY
+566 PKWLLDNY

-625 LHGNARKKEETPQ
+625 LHGNARKKEKTPQ
-638 GAKDENV
+638 GTKDENV

-666 KILQKIYYYDVYG
+666 KIHYYDVYG
-679 ERAEKYDFLAQNDLN
+679 ERAEKYAFLAQNDLN

-709 LIPQKTSLLDEYEQG
+709 LIPQKTPLLDEYEQG

-734 STGICSQRD
+734 GTGICSKKD

-769 RRIYNIKKDGRDW
+769 RKKYDIEDAEGWKLGRAIENVKKNQHE
-782 RLEYAI
+782 LE
-788 KDVKANANNLE
+788 K
-799 EYIVSCQYRPF
+799 YIVSCQYRPF
-810 DFYYTYYTG
+810 DYRWTYYTD
-819 KSKSFIAYPR
+819 KSCGFLARPVYQ
-829 GEVFKHMLP
+829 VFKHMLPP

-846 NQTCK
+846 NQMRK
-851 NVALNIA
+851 NVALITS
-858 RQSKMHGEWRYVMAH
+858 RRFCQSQK
-873 KELVDIN
+873 
-880 LIASAGSMGVGY
+880 SGVGFVSNKISDLRTWTCPGMEGGDY
-892 NYPICQFNNP
+892 VNPLYHSP

-909 PEFRSFIDK
+909 LEFRNFIDK
-918 HYNHSFEP
+918 HYSHHFEP

-938 SPNYRKRYEEFL
+938 SPNYRKRYEDFL

-957 LFTNNK
+957 LFTKNK

-978 LHVLNQESLNHSF
+978 LHVLNKESLNYSF
-991 EKLKDATIGGS
+991 EKLKDATIGEFC
-1002 YYKEAHERNPIIKKP
+1002 YKEVHDRNPIIKKP
-1017 SYNEPEQR
+1017 LHNEPEQR

-1035 GVSEEIYNYMIGGYG
+1035 GVSKEIHDYRIGGYC
-1050 VLDKYLKSHKNES
+1050 VLDKYLKSHKNEP
-1063 CNFDHVSNIIKVIA
+1063 CDFDHVTHIIKVIA

-1092 LPHLKGNDSQA
+1092 LPYLKGNVSQA

-1116 HLIPI
+1116 I
-1121 SPLSYRAKP
+1121 
-1130 KPSEI
+1130 
-1135 LTLMPHSSAK
+1135 
-1145 KQAITISIAEAEV
+1145 
-1158 QPSLYS
+1158 
-1164 VLPNLALICDRGSK
+1164 
-1178 VSPISNVF
+1178 
-1186 VTNMLC
+1186 
-1192 DLHVNGSGS
+1192 
-1201 YAFLLY
+1201 
-1207 RLE
+1207 

>member
-10 KDLTPES
+10 KDLASEKK
-17 NELTHRTF
+17 NELTHRPS
-25 LQILLISLKDD
+25 LYNLLDGLKKN
-36 FNTEFK
+36 FNKEFK

-77 DLIQLLKS
+77 DLNKLLKS
-85 DQILKY
+85 KQILKY

-97 LMLTDYLNFVWV
+97 LMLTDYLNFMWV
-109 GKDENNAPLIKKE
+109 GKDEKNAPLNKKE
-122 ISVSSLDE
+122 ISIASLDE

-144 LVELFKSFFNYEAAP
+144 LIELFKSFFNHEAAP

-182 QYQEKAQVSS
+182 QYQKDDQVSS

-204 LSFEDFSDALA
+204 LSFEDFSDAFA

-243 PENFAVIRE
+243 PKNFAVIRE

-266 QWLLDEILSLIN
+266 QWLLNEILSLIN
-278 HVNMDSIIKDLNDDK
+278 HVDMDSIIKDLNDDK

-377 ETRKTSDGG
+377 EVRKTSDGG

-450 AADRGLQPIFE
+450 VAHRGLQPIFE

-512 EIERNVKLTDKIK
+512 EIEKNVKLTDKIK
-525 KLLKNI
+525 TLLNSVQIQKESGSKNALKELKN
-531 QTQNEGDKSVKNTN
+531 
-545 KDALKNLK
+545 
-553 KLHSKYKLQKEKN
+553 LHSKYKLQKEKN

-659 KAQATKQ
+659 KAQTTKQ
-666 KILQKIYYYDVYG
+666 KIHYYDVYG
-679 ERAEKYDFLAQNDLN
+679 ERAEKYAFLAQNDLK

-709 LIPQKTSLLDEYEQG
+709 LIPQETPLLEEYEQG
-724 FSVQDMFQVG
+724 FSVQEMFQISSVG
-734 STGICSQRD
+734 IVTG
-743 HVVFHKDKESL
+743 KDRIFIANNTESL
-754 LKLLKDFSTLEPSEL
+754 KEQVLKYCNEFNEQCVKD
-769 RRIYNIKKDGRDW
+769 IH
-782 RLEYAI
+782 
-788 KDVKANANNLE
+788 
-799 EYIVSCQYRPF
+799 YRPF
-810 DFYYTYYTG
+810 DIRKVYYDTKKLERARENT
-819 KSKSFIAYPR
+819 
-829 GEVFKHMLP
+829 FKHMLP

-846 NQTCK
+846 NQTRK
-851 NVALNIA
+851 NIA
-858 RQSKMHGEWRYVMAH
+858 LITSRRFCQSQK
-873 KELVDIN
+873 
-880 LIASAGSMGVGY
+880 SGVGFVSNKISDLRTWTCPGMEGGDY
-892 NYPICQFNNP
+892 VNPLYHNP

-938 SPNYRKRYEEFL
+938 SPNYRKRYEDFL

-978 LHVLNQESLNHSF
+978 LHVLNQESLNYSF
-991 EKLKDATIGGS
+991 EKLKDATIGES
-1002 YYKEAHERNPIIKKP
+1002 CYKEAHDRNPIIKKP
-1017 SYNEPEQR
+1017 LHNEPEQR

-1035 GVSEEIYNYMIGGYG
+1035 RVSEEIYHYMIGGYY
-1050 VLDKYLKSHKNES
+1050 VLDKYLKSHKNEP

-1092 LPHLKGNDSQA
+1092 LPHLKGNDSEA

-1116 HLIPI
+1116 PFNTNI
-1121 SPLSYRAKP
+1121 
-1130 KPSEI
+1130 
-1135 LTLMPHSSAK
+1135 
-1145 KQAITISIAEAEV
+1145 
-1158 QPSLYS
+1158 
-1164 VLPNLALICDRGSK
+1164 ALILSRQAKAIGDFDFDAAFISKEASDNNIYRRGGG
-1178 VSPISNVF
+1178 
-1186 VTNMLC
+1186 L
-1192 DLHVNGSGS
+1192 
-1201 YAFLLY
+1201 AFPLFCII
-1207 RLE
+1207 

>member
-1 MLKEYLESI
+1 MLKKYLEGI
-10 KDLTPES
+10 KDITPKE
-17 NELTHRTF
+17 NEHAHRRS
-25 LQILLISLKDD
+25 LHNLLENLKND
-36 FNTEFK
+36 FNKEFK
-42 IEHEPKKDKQGG
+42 IEHEPKRDKQGG
-54 QPDFRVSYQGL
+54 QPDFRISYQGL

-77 DLIQLLKS
+77 NLNQLLKS
-85 DQILKY
+85 DQVLKY

-109 GKDENNAPLIKKE
+109 GKDENNKPSTKRE
-122 ISVSSLDE
+122 ISIASLEE
-130 LSKPLKPNPQTECD
+130 LPKLKPNPQTERD
-144 LVELFKSFFNYEAAP
+144 LIELFRGFFNHEAAP
-159 ITNAKDFAT
+159 ITNAKDFANA
-168 HLSAPTKYLKDALI
+168 LSAPTRYLKDALI
-182 QYQEKAQVSS
+182 QYQEDMQVSS

-204 LSFEDFSDALA
+204 LSFEDFSDAFA

-220 SLFLAKLNHPFE
+220 SLFIAKLNHPFE

-243 PENFAVIRE
+243 PKNFAVIRE
-252 MADFLKKLDAIKEI
+252 MADFLKKLDAIQEI
-266 QWLLDEILSLIN
+266 QWLLKEILSLIN
-278 HVNMDSIIKDLNDDK
+278 HVDMGSIIKDLNDDK

-377 ETRKTSDGG
+377 EVRKTSDGG

-419 QAFKEEFKKPLKE
+419 QAFKEEFKKPLKG
-432 NDALQIIL
+432 NDALKIIL

-450 AADRGLQPIFE
+450 VAYRGLNPIFE
-461 KELKSAQEIKKDE
+461 KELSNAQEIKKNE
-474 KILIITGNPPYSG
+474 NILIITGNPPYSG
-487 ASSNEGLFE
+487 ASENKGLFE
-496 WEVRAT
+496 WEVKAT

-512 EIERNVKLTDKIK
+512 EIEKNVKLADKIQT
-525 KLLKNI
+525 LLKNI
-531 QTQNEGDKSVKNTN
+531 QTQKESGSKN
-545 KDALKNLK
+545 ALKELK
-553 KLHSKYKLQKEKN
+553 NLHSKYKLQNEKN

-615 ECYDELYILN
+615 ECYDELYVLN
-625 LHGNARKKEETPQ
+625 LHGNARKKEKTPQ
-638 GAKDENV
+638 GATDENV

-659 KAQATKQ
+659 KAQATKP
-666 KILQKIYYYDVYG
+666 KIHYYDVYG
-679 ERAEKYDFLAQNDLN
+679 ERAEKYAFLAQNDLN
-694 SIEWLELAPREPFYL
+694 RIEWLELAPREPFYL
-709 LIPQKTSLLDEYEQG
+709 LIPQETPLLEEYEQG
-724 FSVQDMFQVG
+724 FSVQEMFQIG

-743 HVVFHKDKESL
+743 HVVFHKDKKSL

-799 EYIVSCQYRPF
+799 EYIVLCQYRPF
-810 DFYYTYYTG
+810 DYRWTYYTPN
-819 KSKSFIAYPR
+819 SRTFLAYPVYN
-829 GEVFKHMLP
+829 VFKHMLPPP

-846 NQTCK
+846 NQTRK
-851 NVALNIA
+851 NVALNTP
-858 RQSKMHGEWRYVMAH
+858 RQLKNNDKSWTQCFISSH
-873 KELVDIN
+873 IN
-880 LIASAGSMGVGY
+880 DQGLSSGGNGAGV
-892 NYPICQFNNP
+892 NYPLYQFKHP

-918 HYNHSFEP
+918 HYSHHFEP

-938 SPNYRKRYEEFL
+938 SPNYRKRYEDFL

-991 EKLKDATIGGS
+991 EKLKDATIGES
-1002 YYKEAHERNPIIKKP
+1002 YYKEEHDRNPIIKKP
-1017 SYNEPEQR
+1017 SHNELEQR

-1035 GVSEEIYNYMIGGYG
+1035 GVSEEIHDYMIGGYG
-1050 VLDKYLKSHKNES
+1050 VLEKYLKSHKGEP
-1063 CNFDHVSNIIKVIA
+1063 CDFDRVSNIIKVIA

-1092 LPHLKGNDSQA
+1092 LPHLKGNDSEA

-1116 HLIPI
+1116 PFNT
-1121 SPLSYRAKP
+1121 K
-1130 KPSEI
+1130 
-1135 LTLMPHSSAK
+1135 
-1145 KQAITISIAEAEV
+1145 SIAEV
-1158 QPSLYS
+1158 GDQLSPYS
-1164 VLPNLALICDRGSK
+1164 VSPNLALICDRGSK

-1207 RLE
+1207 RLK

>member
-10 KDLTPES
+10 KDITPEK
-17 NELTHRTF
+17 NELTHRPS
-25 LQILLISLKDD
+25 LYNLLKNLKND
-36 FNTEFK
+36 FNKEFK
-42 IEHEPKKDKQGG
+42 IEHEPERKQGS

-77 DLIQLLKS
+77 NLNRLLKS
-85 DQILKY
+85 DQVLKY

-109 GKDENNAPLIKKE
+109 GKDEENKPLIKRE
-122 ISVSSLDE
+122 ISVASLDE

-144 LVELFKSFFNYEAAP
+144 LIELFKSFFNYEAAP

-168 HLSAPTKYLKDALI
+168 HLSTPTKYLKDALI
-182 QYQEKAQVSS
+182 QYQKDTQVSS
-192 IFNNFKEYLYEE
+192 IFKNFKEYLYEE
-204 LSFEDFSDALA
+204 LSFGDFSDAFA

-243 PENFAVIRE
+243 PKNFAVIRE

-266 QWLLDEILSLIN
+266 QWLLNEILSSIN
-278 HVNMDSIIKDLNDDK
+278 HVDMDSILKDLNDDK

-329 NALDSLLKTHFKDA
+329 NALDSLLKMHFKDA

-432 NDALQIIL
+432 NDVLQIIL

-450 AADRGLQPIFE
+450 VAHRGLQPIFE

-512 EIERNVKLTDKIK
+512 ETKKNVKLADEIQT
-525 KLLKNI
+525 LLNNI
-531 QTQNEGDKSVKNTN
+531 QKQKESGSKN
-545 KDALKNLK
+545 ALKELK
-553 KLHSKYKLQKEKN
+553 SLHSKYKLQKEKN

-679 ERAEKYDFLAQNDLN
+679 ERAEKYAFLAQNDLN
-694 SIEWLELAPREPFYL
+694 SIEWLELTPREPFYL
-709 LIPQKTSLLDEYEQG
+709 LIPQETPLLEEYEQG
-724 FSVQDMFQVG
+724 FSVQEMFQVG

-769 RRIYNIKKDGRDW
+769 RRVYNIKKDGRDW

-810 DFYYTYYTG
+810 DYRWTYYTD
-819 KSKSFIAYPR
+819 KSCGFLARPVYQ
-829 GEVFKHMLP
+829 VFKHMLP
-838 PPTNPKTP
+838 PPTNSKTP
-846 NQTCK
+846 NQTRK
-851 NVALNIA
+851 NVALNTP
-858 RQSKMHGEWRYVMAH
+858 RQLKNNDKSWTQCFISSS
-873 KELVDIN
+873 IN
-880 LIASAGSMGVGY
+880 DQGLSSGGNGAGV
-892 NYPICQFNNP
+892 NYPLYRFRDP

-938 SPNYRKRYEEFL
+938 SPHYRKRYEDFL
-950 KADYPKI
+950 KIDYPKI

-963 DLFRVLSLLGIELIG
+963 DLFRALSLLGIELIG

-991 EKLKDATIGGS
+991 EKLKDATIGES
-1002 YYKEAHERNPIIKKP
+1002 CYKEAHDRIIKKP
-1017 SYNEPEQR
+1017 AYNEPEQR

-1035 GVSEEIYNYMIGGYG
+1035 GVSQEIHDYMIGGYG
-1050 VLDKYLKSHKNES
+1050 VLDKYLKSHKDEP

-1077 RTIEIQKTLGFLTSD
+1077 CTIEIQKTLGFLTSD
-1092 LPHLKGNDSQA
+1092 LPHLEGNDSTA
-1103 LMQEILQNPPPPP
+1103 LMQEIL
-1116 HLIPI
+1116 
-1121 SPLSYRAKP
+1121 
-1130 KPSEI
+1130 
-1135 LTLMPHSSAK
+1135 
-1145 KQAITISIAEAEV
+1145 
-1158 QPSLYS
+1158 
-1164 VLPNLALICDRGSK
+1164 
-1178 VSPISNVF
+1178 
-1186 VTNMLC
+1186 
-1192 DLHVNGSGS
+1192 
-1201 YAFLLY
+1201 
-1207 RLE
+1207 

>member
-10 KDLTPES
+10 KDLTED
-17 NELTHRTF
+17 NELTHRPS
-25 LQILLISLKDD
+25 LYNLLNRLKDN
-36 FNTEFK
+36 FNKEFK
-42 IEHEPKKDKQGG
+42 IEHEPKREQGS
-54 QPDFRVSYQGL
+54 QPDFRVSFQGL
-65 NIGYIENKRVGT
+65 NIGYIENKRAGIN
-77 DLIQLLKS
+77 LRQLLKS
-85 DQILKY
+85 DQSDQIRKY

-97 LMLTDYLNFVWV
+97 LMLTNYLNFMWV
-109 GKDENNAPLIKKE
+109 GKDENNAPSIKKE
-122 ISVSSLDE
+122 ISVASLDE
-130 LSKPLKPNPQTECD
+130 LSKPIKPKPQTERD
-144 LVELFKSFFNYEAAP
+144 LIELFKSFFNHEAAP

-168 HLSAPTKYLKDALI
+168 HLSLRTRYLKDALI
-182 QYQEKAQVSS
+182 KYQEKTQVSS

-243 PENFAVIRE
+243 PKNFAVIRE
-252 MADFLKKLDAIKEI
+252 MADFLKKLDEIKEI
-266 QWLLDEILSLIN
+266 QWLLNEILSSIN
-278 HVNMDSIIKDLNDDK
+278 HVDMDSILKDLNDDK

-377 ETRKTSDGG
+377 EVRKTSDGG

-432 NDALQIIL
+432 NDALKIIL

-450 AADRGLQPIFE
+450 VAYRGLNPIFE
-461 KELKSAQEIKKDE
+461 KELSNAQEIKKDE
-474 KILIITGNPPYSG
+474 NILIITGNPPYSG

-496 WEVRAT
+496 WEVKAT

-512 EIERNVKLTDKIK
+512 EIEKKVKLTDKIQT
-525 KLLKNI
+525 LLNSVQI
-531 QTQNEGDKSVKNTN
+531 QKQSGS
-545 KDALKNLK
+545 KDALKNLEQI
-553 KLHSKYKLQKEKN
+553 HSKYKLQKEKN

-659 KAQATKQ
+659 KAQTTKQ
-666 KILQKIYYYDVYG
+666 KIHYYDVYG
-679 ERAEKYDFLAQNDLN
+679 ERAEKYAFLAQHDLN

-709 LIPQKTSLLDEYEQG
+709 LISQKTPLLDEYEQG
-724 FSVQDMFQVG
+724 FSVQEMFQVG
-734 STGICSQRD
+734 GTGICSKRD

-769 RRIYNIKKDGRDW
+769 HRKYDIGDDSRDW
-782 RLEYAI
+782 RLNNAI
-788 KDVKANANNLE
+788 KEVKTNIKRLE

-810 DFYYTYYTG
+810 DYRWTYYTPN
-819 KSKSFIAYPR
+819 SRTFLAYPVYD
-829 GEVFKHMLP
+829 VFKHMLP
-838 PPTNPKTP
+838 PPQ
-846 NQTCK
+846 QTLK
-851 NVALNIA
+851 
-858 RQSKMHGEWRYVMAH
+858 H
-873 KELVDIN
+873 
-880 LIASAGSMGVGY
+880 
-892 NYPICQFNNP
+892 PI
-902 NYTENFT
+902 
-909 PEFRSFIDK
+909 K
-918 HYNHSFEP
+918 
-926 LEVLGYI
+926 
-933 YALLY
+933 
-938 SPNYRKRYEEFL
+938 
-950 KADYPKI
+950 
-957 LFTNNK
+957 
-963 DLFRVLSLLGIELIG
+963 
-978 LHVLNQESLNHSF
+978 
-991 EKLKDATIGGS
+991 
-1002 YYKEAHERNPIIKKP
+1002 
-1017 SYNEPEQR
+1017 
-1025 LYINHSAYFR
+1025 
-1035 GVSEEIYNYMIGGYG
+1035 
-1050 VLDKYLKSHKNES
+1050 
-1063 CNFDHVSNIIKVIA
+1063 
-1077 RTIEIQKTLGFLTSD
+1077 
-1092 LPHLKGNDSQA
+1092 
-1103 LMQEILQNPPPPP
+1103 
-1116 HLIPI
+1116 
-1121 SPLSYRAKP
+1121 RAKM
-1130 KPSEI
+1130 S
-1135 LTLMPHSSAK
+1135 
-1145 KQAITISIAEAEV
+1145 
-1158 QPSLYS
+1158 
-1164 VLPNLALICDRGSK
+1164 R
-1178 VSPISNVF
+1178 
-1186 VTNMLC
+1186 
-1192 DLHVNGSGS
+1192 
-1201 YAFLLY
+1201 
-1207 RLE
+1207 

>member
-1 MLKEYLESI
+1 MLKEYLEGI

-17 NELTHRTF
+17 NELTHRAF
-25 LQILLISLKDD
+25 LQILLKGLKDN
-36 FNTEFK
+36 FNKEFK
-42 IEHEPKKDKQGG
+42 IEHEPNRDKQGG

-65 NIGYIENKRVGT
+65 NIGYIENKKVGT
-77 DLIQLLKS
+77 NLNQLLKS

-109 GKDENNAPLIKKE
+109 GKDEENKPLIKRE
-122 ISVSSLDE
+122 ISISSLEE
-130 LSKPLKPNPQTECD
+130 LSKPPNPQTERD
-144 LVELFKSFFNYEAAP
+144 LIELFRGFFNHEAAP
-159 ITNAKDFAT
+159 ITNAKDFANA
-168 HLSAPTKYLKDALI
+168 LSAPTRYLKDALI
-182 QYQEKAQVSS
+182 QYQKDDQVSS
-192 IFNNFKEYLYEE
+192 IFKNFKEYLYEE
-204 LSFEDFSDALA
+204 LSFEDFSDAFA

-220 SLFLAKLNHPFE
+220 SLFIAKLNHPVE
-232 KINLDN
+232 KIDLNN

-252 MADFLKKLDAIKEI
+252 MADFLKRLDAIKEI
-266 QWLLDEILSLIN
+266 QWLLNEILSLIN
-278 HVNMDSIIKDLNDDK
+278 HVDMGSIIKDLNDDK

-320 PDSVVKFII
+320 PDPVVKFII

-343 PLGLKSALDNENI
+343 RLGLKSALDNENI

-432 NDALQIIL
+432 DDALKIIL

-450 AADRGLQPIFE
+450 IAYRGLNPIFE
-461 KELKSAQEIKKDE
+461 KELSNAQEIKRNE
-474 KILIITGNPPYSG
+474 NILIITGNPPYSG
-487 ASSNEGLFE
+487 ASSNKGLFE
-496 WEVRAT
+496 WEVKAT

-512 EIERNVKLTDKIK
+512 EIEKNVKLTDKIQT
-525 KLLKNI
+525 LLKNV
-531 QTQNEGDKSVKNTN
+531 QTQKEGSS
-545 KDALKNLK
+545 KDALKVLK
-553 KLHSKYKLQKEKN
+553 SLHSKYKLQKEKN

-574 VKFMRFAQNKIES
+574 MKFMRFAQNKIES

-602 DNPTFRGLRRSLL
+602 DNPTFRGLRHSLL

-659 KAQATKQ
+659 KAQTTKQ
-666 KILQKIYYYDVYG
+666 KIHYYDVYG
-679 ERAEKYDFLAQNDLN
+679 ERAEKYAFLAQNDLN

-709 LIPQKTSLLDEYEQG
+709 LIPQETPLLEEYEQG
-724 FSVQDMFQVG
+724 FSVQDMFQISSVG
-734 STGICSQRD
+734 IVTG
-743 HVVFHKDKESL
+743 KDKIFIANNTESL
-754 LKLLKDFSTLEPSEL
+754 KEQVLKYCNEFNEQCVKD
-769 RRIYNIKKDGRDW
+769 IH
-782 RLEYAI
+782 
-788 KDVKANANNLE
+788 
-799 EYIVSCQYRPF
+799 YRPF
-810 DFYYTYYTG
+810 DMRKVYYDTKKLERARENT
-819 KSKSFIAYPR
+819 
-829 GEVFKHMLP
+829 FKHMLPPP

-846 NQTCK
+846 NQTRK
-851 NVALNIA
+851 NVALNTP
-858 RQSKMHGEWRYVMAH
+858 RQLKNNDKSWTQCFISSQLNDQG
-873 KELVDIN
+873 LSSGGN
-880 LIASAGSMGVGY
+880 GAGV
-892 NYPICQFNNP
+892 NYPLYQFKHP

-918 HYNHSFEP
+918 HYSHHFEP

-938 SPNYRKRYEEFL
+938 SPNYRKRYEDFL
-950 KADYPKI
+950 KNDYPRI

-963 DLFRVLSLLGIELIG
+963 DLFRALSLLGIELIG
-978 LHVLNQESLNHSF
+978 LHVLNKESLNYSF
-991 EKLKDATIGGS
+991 EKLKDATIGES
-1002 YYKEAHERNPIIKKP
+1002 CYKEAHDRIIKKP
-1017 SYNEPEQR
+1017 AYNEPEQR

-1035 GVSEEIYNYMIGGYG
+1035 GVSQEIYDYRIGGYV
-1050 VLDKYLKSHKNES
+1050 VLDKYLKSHKNEP
-1063 CNFDHVSNIIKVIA
+1063 CDFDHVSNIIKVIA

-1092 LPHLKGNDSQA
+1092 LPHLKGNDSEA

-1116 HLIPI
+1116 I
-1121 SPLSYRAKP
+1121 
-1130 KPSEI
+1130 
-1135 LTLMPHSSAK
+1135 
-1145 KQAITISIAEAEV
+1145 
-1158 QPSLYS
+1158 
-1164 VLPNLALICDRGSK
+1164 
-1178 VSPISNVF
+1178 
-1186 VTNMLC
+1186 
-1192 DLHVNGSGS
+1192 
-1201 YAFLLY
+1201 
-1207 RLE
+1207 

>member
-10 KDLTPES
+10 KDLTPED
-17 NELTHRTF
+17 NELTHRPS
-25 LQILLISLKDD
+25 LYNLLNRLKDH
-36 FNTEFK
+36 FNKEFK
-42 IEHEPKKDKQGG
+42 IEHEPKRDQGS
-54 QPDFRVSYQGL
+54 QPDFRISFQGL
-65 NIGYIENKRVGT
+65 NIGYIENKRAGAN
-77 DLIQLLKS
+77 LRQHLKE
-85 DQILKY
+85 DQIRKY

-97 LMLTDYLNFVWV
+97 LMLTDYLNFMWV
-109 GKDENNAPLIKKE
+109 GKDENNAPSIKKE
-122 ISVSSLDE
+122 ISIASPDE
-130 LSKPLKPNPQTECD
+130 LSKPLKPDPQTERD
-144 LVELFKSFFNYEAAP
+144 LIELFKSFFNHEAAP

-168 HLSAPTKYLKDALI
+168 HLSPRTRYLKDALI
-182 QYQEKAQVSS
+182 KYQEKTQVSS

-243 PENFAVIRE
+243 PKNFAVIRE
-252 MADFLKKLDAIKEI
+252 MADFLKKLDEIKEI
-266 QWLLDEILSLIN
+266 QWLLNEILSSIN
-278 HVNMDSIIKDLNDDK
+278 HVDMDSILKDLNDDK

-309 KLREKKGVYYT
+309 KLRESKGVYYT

-377 ETRKTSDGG
+377 EMRKTSDGG
-386 TSTKEDK
+386 ISTKEDK

-419 QAFKEEFKKPLKE
+419 QAFKEEFKKSLKE

-450 AADRGLQPIFE
+450 AAYRGLQPIFE

-474 KILIITGNPPYSG
+474 NILIITGNPPYSG

-496 WEVRAT
+496 WEVKAT

-512 EIERNVKLTDKIK
+512 EVEKNVKLADKIK
-525 KLLKNI
+525 TLLSSVQIQKQSGSKN
-531 QTQNEGDKSVKNTN
+531 
-545 KDALKNLK
+545 ALKELK
-553 KLHSKYKLQKEKN
+553 QLHSKYKLQNEKN

-625 LHGNARKKEETPQ
+625 LHGNARKKEKTPQ
-638 GAKDENV
+638 GTDDGNV

-659 KAQATKQ
+659 KAQTTKQ
-666 KILQKIYYYDVYG
+666 KIHYYDVYG
-679 ERAEKYDFLAQNDLN
+679 QRAEKYTFLAQNDLN

-709 LIPQKTSLLDEYEQG
+709 LLPLETRLLDEYEQG
-724 FSVQDMFQVG
+724 FSVQDMFQIG

-743 HVVFHKDKESL
+743 HVVFHKDKKSL

-769 RRIYNIKKDGRDW
+769 RRIYKIKKDGRDW

-788 KDVKANANNLE
+788 RDVRANVDNLE
-799 EYIVSCQYRPF
+799 KYIVLCQYRPF

-838 PPTNPKTP
+838 PPPQ
-846 NQTCK
+846 QTLK
-851 NVALNIA
+851 
-858 RQSKMHGEWRYVMAH
+858 H
-873 KELVDIN
+873 
-880 LIASAGSMGVGY
+880 
-892 NYPICQFNNP
+892 PI
-902 NYTENFT
+902 
-909 PEFRSFIDK
+909 K
-918 HYNHSFEP
+918 
-926 LEVLGYI
+926 
-933 YALLY
+933 
-938 SPNYRKRYEEFL
+938 
-950 KADYPKI
+950 
-957 LFTNNK
+957 
-963 DLFRVLSLLGIELIG
+963 
-978 LHVLNQESLNHSF
+978 
-991 EKLKDATIGGS
+991 
-1002 YYKEAHERNPIIKKP
+1002 
-1017 SYNEPEQR
+1017 
-1025 LYINHSAYFR
+1025 
-1035 GVSEEIYNYMIGGYG
+1035 
-1050 VLDKYLKSHKNES
+1050 
-1063 CNFDHVSNIIKVIA
+1063 
-1077 RTIEIQKTLGFLTSD
+1077 
-1092 LPHLKGNDSQA
+1092 
-1103 LMQEILQNPPPPP
+1103 
-1116 HLIPI
+1116 
-1121 SPLSYRAKP
+1121 RAKM
-1130 KPSEI
+1130 S
-1135 LTLMPHSSAK
+1135 
-1145 KQAITISIAEAEV
+1145 
-1158 QPSLYS
+1158 
-1164 VLPNLALICDRGSK
+1164 R
-1178 VSPISNVF
+1178 
-1186 VTNMLC
+1186 
-1192 DLHVNGSGS
+1192 
-1201 YAFLLY
+1201 
-1207 RLE
+1207 

>member
-10 KDLTPES
+10 KDLTLEK
-17 NELTHRTF
+17 NELTHRHF
-25 LQILLISLKDD
+25 LHNLLNRLKDH
-36 FNTEFK
+36 FNKEFK
-42 IEHEPKKDKQGG
+42 IEHEPKREQGS
-54 QPDFRVSYQGL
+54 QPDFRVSFQGL
-65 NIGYIENKRVGT
+65 NIGYIENKRAGEN
-77 DLIQLLKS
+77 LSQLLKN

-97 LMLTDYLNFVWV
+97 LMLTDYLNFMWV
-109 GKDENNAPLIKKE
+109 GKDEKNAPLIKKE
-122 ISVSSLDE
+122 ISVASLDE
-130 LSKPLKPNPQTECD
+130 LSKPLKPKPQTERD
-144 LVELFKSFFNYEAAP
+144 LIELFKSFFNHEAAP

-168 HLSAPTKYLKDALI
+168 HLSPRTRYLKDALI
-182 QYQEKAQVSS
+182 KYQEKAQVSS
-192 IFNNFKEYLYEE
+192 IFKNFKEYLYEE

-220 SLFLAKLNHPFE
+220 SLFIAKLNHPFE

-266 QWLLDEILSLIN
+266 QWLLKEILSLIN
-278 HVNMDSIIKDLNDDK
+278 RVDMGSIIKDLNDDK

-450 AADRGLQPIFE
+450 VAYRGLQPIFE
-461 KELKSAQEIKKDE
+461 KELKSAQEIKKNE
-474 KILIITGNPPYSG
+474 NILIITGNPPYSG

-496 WEVRAT
+496 WEVKAT
-502 YGIEPEFQTI
+502 YGIDPEFQTI
-512 EIERNVKLTDKIK
+512 EIEKNVKLTDKIQTLLSSVQIQK
-525 KLLKNI
+525 QSGSKNALKELKN
-531 QTQNEGDKSVKNTN
+531 
-545 KDALKNLK
+545 
-553 KLHSKYKLQKEKN
+553 LHSKYKLQNEKN

-574 VKFMRFAQNKIES
+574 VKFMRFAQNKIKS

-625 LHGNARKKEETPQ
+625 LHGNARKKEKTPQ

-645 FNIMQGVSI
+645 FNIKQGVSI

-659 KAQATKQ
+659 KAQTTKQ
-666 KILQKIYYYDVYG
+666 KIHYYDVYG
-679 ERAEKYDFLAQNDLN
+679 QRAEKYAFLAQNDLN

-709 LIPQKTSLLDEYEQG
+709 LIPQKTPLLEEYEQG
-724 FSVQDMFQVG
+724 FSVQDMFQISSVG
-734 STGICSQRD
+734 IVTGRD

-769 RRIYNIKKDGRDW
+769 RRIYKIKKDSRDW

-788 KDVKANANNLE
+788 RDVRANADKLE

-838 PPTNPKTP
+838 PPPQ
-846 NQTCK
+846 QTLK
-851 NVALNIA
+851 
-858 RQSKMHGEWRYVMAH
+858 H
-873 KELVDIN
+873 
-880 LIASAGSMGVGY
+880 
-892 NYPICQFNNP
+892 PI
-902 NYTENFT
+902 
-909 PEFRSFIDK
+909 K
-918 HYNHSFEP
+918 
-926 LEVLGYI
+926 
-933 YALLY
+933 
-938 SPNYRKRYEEFL
+938 
-950 KADYPKI
+950 
-957 LFTNNK
+957 
-963 DLFRVLSLLGIELIG
+963 
-978 LHVLNQESLNHSF
+978 
-991 EKLKDATIGGS
+991 
-1002 YYKEAHERNPIIKKP
+1002 
-1017 SYNEPEQR
+1017 
-1025 LYINHSAYFR
+1025 
-1035 GVSEEIYNYMIGGYG
+1035 
-1050 VLDKYLKSHKNES
+1050 
-1063 CNFDHVSNIIKVIA
+1063 
-1077 RTIEIQKTLGFLTSD
+1077 
-1092 LPHLKGNDSQA
+1092 
-1103 LMQEILQNPPPPP
+1103 
-1116 HLIPI
+1116 
-1121 SPLSYRAKP
+1121 RAKM
-1130 KPSEI
+1130 S
-1135 LTLMPHSSAK
+1135 
-1145 KQAITISIAEAEV
+1145 
-1158 QPSLYS
+1158 
-1164 VLPNLALICDRGSK
+1164 R
-1178 VSPISNVF
+1178 
-1186 VTNMLC
+1186 
-1192 DLHVNGSGS
+1192 
-1201 YAFLLY
+1201 
-1207 RLE
+1207 

>member
-1 MLKEYLESI
+1 MLKEYLEGI
-10 KDLTPES
+10 KDLTLEK
-17 NELTHRTF
+17 NELTHRLF
-25 LQILLISLKDD
+25 LHNLLDKLKNH
-36 FNTEFK
+36 FNKEFK
-42 IEHEPKKDKQGG
+42 IEHEPKRDQGS

-77 DLIQLLKS
+77 DLRKIVESEKS
-85 DQILKY
+85 AQILKY

-97 LMLTDYLNFVWV
+97 LMLTDYLNFMWV
-109 GKDENNAPLIKKE
+109 GKDEKNAPLIKRE
-122 ISVSSLDE
+122 ISVASLDE
-130 LSKPLKPNPQTECD
+130 LSKPLKPNPQTERD
-144 LVELFKSFFNYEAAP
+144 LIELFKSFFNYEAAP

-182 QYQEKAQVSS
+182 QYQKVDQVSS
-192 IFNNFKEYLYEE
+192 IFKNFKEYLYEE

-243 PENFAVIRE
+243 PKNFAVIRE
-252 MADFLKKLDAIKEI
+252 MADFLNKLDAIKEI
-266 QWLLDEILSLIN
+266 QWLLNEILSLIN
-278 HVNMDSIIKDLNDDK
+278 HVDMDSILKDLNDDK

-329 NALDSLLKTHFKDA
+329 NALDSLLKTRFKDA

-370 EAFRKAL
+370 EAFKKAL

-386 TSTKEDK
+386 VSTKEDK

-419 QAFKEEFKKPLKE
+419 QAFKEGFKKPLKE

-450 AADRGLQPIFE
+450 VAYRGLSPIFE
-461 KELKSAQEIKKDE
+461 KELSNAQEIKKNE
-474 KILIITGNPPYSG
+474 NILIITGNPPYSG

-496 WEVRAT
+496 WEVKAT

-512 EIERNVKLTDKIK
+512 ETKKNIKLTDEIQT
-525 KLLKNI
+525 LLKNI
-531 QTQNEGDKSVKNTN
+531 QTQKESGSKNAPKSGSKN
-545 KDALKNLK
+545 ALKNLK
-553 KLHSKYKLQKEKN
+553 QLHSKYKLQKEKN

-659 KAQATKQ
+659 KAQTTKQ
-666 KILQKIYYYDVYG
+666 KIFYYDVYG
-679 ERAEKYDFLAQNDLN
+679 QRAEKYAFLAQNDLD
-694 SIEWLELAPREPFYL
+694 SIEWLELAPREPFY
-709 LIPQKTSLLDEYEQG
+709 SLLPLKTPLLEEYEQG

-734 STGICSQRD
+734 GTGICSKRD

-769 RRIYNIKKDGRDW
+769 RRKYNIGDDSRDW
-782 RLEYAI
+782 RLNNAI
-788 KDVKANANNLE
+788 REVETNIKRLE

-810 DFYYTYYTG
+810 DYRWTYYTPN
-819 KSKSFIAYPR
+819 SRTFLAYPVYD
-829 GEVFKHMLP
+829 VFKHMLP
-838 PPTNPKTP
+838 PPPP
-846 NQTCK
+846 QQTLK
-851 NVALNIA
+851 
-858 RQSKMHGEWRYVMAH
+858 H
-873 KELVDIN
+873 
-880 LIASAGSMGVGY
+880 
-892 NYPICQFNNP
+892 PI
-902 NYTENFT
+902 
-909 PEFRSFIDK
+909 K
-918 HYNHSFEP
+918 
-926 LEVLGYI
+926 
-933 YALLY
+933 
-938 SPNYRKRYEEFL
+938 
-950 KADYPKI
+950 
-957 LFTNNK
+957 
-963 DLFRVLSLLGIELIG
+963 
-978 LHVLNQESLNHSF
+978 
-991 EKLKDATIGGS
+991 
-1002 YYKEAHERNPIIKKP
+1002 
-1017 SYNEPEQR
+1017 
-1025 LYINHSAYFR
+1025 
-1035 GVSEEIYNYMIGGYG
+1035 
-1050 VLDKYLKSHKNES
+1050 
-1063 CNFDHVSNIIKVIA
+1063 
-1077 RTIEIQKTLGFLTSD
+1077 
-1092 LPHLKGNDSQA
+1092 
-1103 LMQEILQNPPPPP
+1103 
-1116 HLIPI
+1116 
-1121 SPLSYRAKP
+1121 RAK
-1130 KPSEI
+1130 
-1135 LTLMPHSSAK
+1135 
-1145 KQAITISIAEAEV
+1145 
-1158 QPSLYS
+1158 
-1164 VLPNLALICDRGSK
+1164 
-1178 VSPISNVF
+1178 
-1186 VTNMLC
+1186 ML
-1192 DLHVNGSGS
+1192 
-1201 YAFLLY
+1201 
-1207 RLE
+1207 R